1 MIEINLLPE
10 EQRVKK
16 TEQSAAS
23 QLDNIVFLF
32 PLIVIIVVLVHLYL
46 LIMFFSKTSTYAS
59 LEKKWRSMEPQKK
72 EVSGMKSEID
82 ANVADA
88 RAVEAFMKDRI
99 ELAAKLNKLS
109 VHLPSGIW
117 FNDVS
122 FSRRQF
128 IVRGSVVSLKTDEM
142 DMINTFVQDL
152 KGDKEFSADFVSI
165 ELGAVQRKTIGSYDV
180 VDFVLTSALQA
191 KDER

>member
-109 VHLPSGIW
+109 VYLPSGIW

-152 KGDKEFSADFVSI
+152 KSDREFSADFVSI

-180 VDFVLTSALQA
+180 VDFVLTSSLQA